1 MCSLLDVSGR
11 LVVDKPSLAPYT
23 ETEHDVHYRIK
34 YMAFRSAVKEAQMY
48 SEDLVMRSQ
57 MAQMANSYDSY
68 MQRIT
73 LGREHVLRE
82 MTVNLA
88 HIEPGDQV
96 LEVGCGT
103 GTLSLAAKQKVG
115 PAGKVF
121 GIDMIPEM
129 IESSQRK
136 AAQAGTDIVYQLGSI
151 DDIPFSANQF
161 DAVLC
166 SFMIFHMSEAVRRKG
181 IQEIHRVLKPQGRL
195 LVVDLTP
202 PTDPVQR
209 VIANTFFGGFMQHD
223 LRELLP
229 MMETGGFGEIEL
241 APANFRVFFLSI
253 ISFLRAKAFKS

>member
-1 MCSLLDVSGR
+1 MS
-11 LVVDKPSLAPYT
+11 
-23 ETEHDVHYRIK
+23 
-34 YMAFRSAVKEAQMY
+34 

-68 MQRIT
+68 MRRMT

-103 GTLSLAAKQKVG
+103 STLSLATKQKVG
-115 PAGKVF
+115 PAGKVY
-121 GIDMIPEM
+121 GIDMIPQM
-129 IESSQRK
+129 IEISRRK
-136 AAQAGTDIVYQLGSI
+136 AAEASADIAFQPGSI
-151 DDIPFSANQF
+151 DDIPFSANRF

-195 LVVDLTP
+195 LVLDLTP
-202 PTDPVQR
+202 PTSRRATCHCQDPLWWIYATR
-209 VIANTFFGGFMQHD
+209 FARIASHD
-223 LRELLP
+223 
-229 MMETGGFGEIEL
+229 
-241 APANFRVFFLSI
+241 
-253 ISFLRAKAFKS
+253 